1 MLKRMVDLSI
11 SLIMLLL
18 LSPLLVVIAA
28 IIVISEGSP
37 VLFKQKRLGQ
47 GCEEITIH
55 KFRTMK
61 VQKLDNHESDENR
74 ITTLGKILRKFSLD
88 ELPMLYDV
96 LIGNMSLV
104 GPRPLLVKYKTRFN
118 ATQNRRHEVRPGIT
132 GLAQIKGRN
141 RLSWD
146 KKFQYDVF
154 YVDNQSLLLDL
165 KILAIT
171 LFQVITAKN
180 VTPKGQEF
188 MPEFMG
194 SESRNGS
201 TAED

>member
-1 MLKRMVDLSI
+1 MLKRIVDLSI
-11 SLIMLLL
+11 SLILLVL
-18 LSPLLVVIAA
+18 LSPLLCIIAVA
-28 IIVISEGSP
+28 IVILEGRP

-61 VQKLDNHESDENR
+61 IQKLENHESDSDR
-74 ITTLGKILRKFSLD
+74 ITRLGKILRKFSLD

-141 RLSWD
+141 VESSIIVKIREVQTACSRHGKRAIRHRLARYGI
-146 KKFQYDVF
+146 Q
-154 YVDNQSLLLDL
+154 
-165 KILAIT
+165 
-171 LFQVITAKN
+171 
-180 VTPKGQEF
+180 
-188 MPEFMG
+188 
-194 SESRNGS
+194 
-201 TAED
+201 